1 MTLIQALN
9 VIPLRSIIDSYF
21 DDLLPRVCDAIPSL
35 EPISARL
42 NDKSWQSGWKALFR
56 SPGTVQICVTCL
68 SPRDTF
74 SDIFCMSNDIKFV
87 KYVCV

>member
-1 MTLIQALN
+1 MPQMTLIQALN

-21 DDLLPRVCDAIPSL
+21 DDLLPHVCDAIPSL

-56 SPGTVQICVTCL
+56 FPGTVQIRVTCL
-68 SPRDTF
+68 SIPSQIYSICRMILN
-74 SDIFCMSNDIKFV
+74 S
-87 KYVCV
+87 